1 MSTTPIVLESHKL
14 LLFTIEKVGSTVLR
28 QLMRRMMGYADY
40 DFHGGGIP
48 HVFPKNGLRYLHQY
62 TLEEAQHMMVS
73 DEWVRAMFVRDP
85 KERALSG
92 FLMWRPPPVEEAR
105 LRSAARGELTDA
117 GAGKKG
123 KPGMLAQCC
132 KTIANNDVNFEVLCL
147 HHVST
152 FDGFLDMVEDPKT
165 INLTALAEDYRLL
178 SGREKKDTAVRLKFL
193 LRNSPSCPDKH
204 WSPITQ
210 WRMERKFYP
219 RLNFI
224 GHLETAQWDIRR
236 LLDKLHPRAWEE
248 YGLSGWGSNRNE
260 SMFTSASTVLH
271 AKGTENYL
279 NDFYNE
285 EIERRVEK
293 IYADDY
299 ENEFLE
305 LDVVKVGEASRH
317 YKERFVEK
325 YLQGKDGHSL

>member
-1 MSTTPIVLESHKL
+1 
-14 LLFTIEKVGSTVLR
+14 
-28 QLMRRMMGYADY
+28 MM
-40 DFHGGGIP
+40 I
-48 HVFPKNGLRYLHQY
+48 
-62 TLEEAQHMMVS
+62 
-73 DEWVRAMFVRDP
+73 DEDWVRAMFVRDP

-92 FLMWRPPPVEEAR
+92 FLMWRPQPVEEGR
-105 LRSAARGELTDA
+105 LRLALRGELNESLV
-117 GAGKKG
+117 GKKG

-132 KTIANNDVNFEVLCL
+132 KSIANNDVNFEVLCL

-152 FDGFLDMVEDPKT
+152 FDGFLDIIEDPKT
-165 INLTALAEDYRLL
+165 INLTALADNYRLL
-178 SGREKKDTAVRLKFL
+178 PEHDKNATAKLKFL

-248 YGLSGWGSNRNE
+248 YGLSGWGSHRNE
-260 SMFTSASTVLH
+260 SMFTSSSTVLH
-271 AKGTENYL
+271 ARGTENYL
-279 NDFYNE
+279 NEFYNE
-285 EIERRVEK
+285 EMERRVEG
-293 IYADDY
+293 IYAHDY
-299 ENEFLE
+299 ENEYLE

-317 YKERFVEK
+317 YRERFVER
-325 YLQGKDGHSL
+325 YLHGKDGYSV